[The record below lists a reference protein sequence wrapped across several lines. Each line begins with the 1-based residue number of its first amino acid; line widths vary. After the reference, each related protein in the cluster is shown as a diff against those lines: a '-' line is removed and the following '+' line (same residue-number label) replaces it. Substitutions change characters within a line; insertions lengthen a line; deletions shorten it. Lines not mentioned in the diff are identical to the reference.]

1 MTTSSTTQAR
11 RDRPLDLVLYGA
23 TGFTGQLVADH
34 LAEVTSAPPGQGK
47 DTGTGTGGAPFR
59 WALAGRDRR
68 KLEVLAAQLQ
78 QAHPQAAVP
87 ELIVADAQARAEL
100 DALAARTRVVCTTA
114 GPFSRYGS
122 QLVAACAA
130 AGTDY
135 CDITGEVHW
144 VREMIDAHH
153 QQAVA
158 TGARL
163 VHFCGFDS
171 IPSDLGTWALQQEM
185 IARHG
190 GPASQVTTYVERL
203 KGSMSGG
210 TIASI
215 LEVAKAISADRGV
228 ARKLA
233 APYGLNPDP
242 AYRGADGRDAR
253 GLGYDREVG
262 LITMPFLMASA
273 NTRVVRRAHAL
284 AGFPWGE
291 DFRYTELAT
300 AKPLAERRA
309 AGGADDRWPGR
320 RPGRRLPA
328 ASSLAAREAPAQAGR
343 RSVGGRAPGRRLPHA
358 PGRPP
363 RRAPPE
369 LPGRR
374 PARPRLRLYLQDARP
389 VGAVP
394 GLRRPRHRRGGGRLA
409 HPLDRPGRRP
419 RPPPARRRHDLRGR
433 RRVKGASPK
442 APC

>member
-300 AKPLAERRA
+300 AKPSPSGALRA
-309 AGGADDRWPGR
+309 ALMTAGLGAA
-320 RPGRRLPA
+320 LVA
-328 ASSLAAREAPAQAGR
+328 AS
-343 RSVGGRAPGRRLPHA
+343 
-358 PGRPP
+358 
-363 RRAPPE
+363 
-369 LPGRR
+369 
-374 PARPRLRLYLQDARP
+374 RPRLRSLLEKRLPKPGEGPSAAERQAGGFRMRLVGHRGEHRLSYRVADQLDPGYGSTCKMLGQSALCLAFDARGT
-389 VGAVP
+389 GAAAAGSLTPSIALGAALVRR
-394 GLRRPRHRRGGGRLA
+394 LRA
-409 HPLDRPGRRP
+409 AAMTFEVVDE
-419 RPPPARRRHDLRGR
+419 
-433 RRVKGASPK
+433 
-442 APC
+442 